1 MAGKMACIAV
11 HAALTT
17 FLLIAISVIS
27 DNTTPIPADK
37 SQLNTWFQNNVKPL
51 SQRKTTL
58 DPALV
63 TAEEGPPKVIR
74 VSKNGG
80 DFRTVSDAIKSIPA
94 GNSKRVIVHIG
105 PGVYVEKIRIER
117 NQPFVTLIG
126 SPNSMP
132 TLTYDGTALKYGTLY
147 SASLFVE
154 SNYFTAANL
163 IIEVYIYTSK
173 ASFKNLDIYM
183 CITSVI
189 T

>member
-1 MAGKMACIAV
+1 MVRKMACINI

-163 IIEVYIYTSK
+163 IIKVYIYIRLKHHSK
-173 ASFKNLDIYM
+173 I
-183 CITSVI
+183 
-189 T
+189 